1 MKSYKILAWRTVK
14 GIDYDYPRLKLMGY
28 SKKEAIRLYREMF
41 NLKGVKLN
49 LIIQPTIIN

>member
-1 MKSYKILAWRTVK
+1 MKSYKIFAWRTVK
-14 GIDYDYPRLKLMGY
+14 GTDHDYPAQRFMGY
-28 SKKEAIRLYREMF
+28 SKREAIRLYREMF